1 MTHKTVIGQH
11 LDTNSQSFS
20 GPIDLDRVTEER
32 YSAIVRHKTAF
43 YSFYLPC
50 ALGMTLGGIK
60 DSDLFTKC
68 EKVSMVLGE
77 YFQTQDDYLDCFGD
91 VSVIG
96 KIGTDIE
103 ERKCSWLLCQ
113 TLKLCNGEER
123 AWLQGQYGLVESVA
137 AVKDLYRKYDMPGLY
152 AKYEDEAKKQAD
164 VLIEDIGHKGLE
176 GLFCFLLEKLHRRDK

>member
-1 MTHKTVIGQH
+1 
-11 LDTNSQSFS
+11 
-20 GPIDLDRVTEER
+20 
-32 YSAIVRHKTAF
+32 
-43 YSFYLPC
+43 
-50 ALGMTLGGIK
+50 MTLGGIK

-123 AWLQGQYGLVESVA
+123 AWLQAQYGLVESVA

-152 AKYEDEAKKQAD
+152 AQYEDETKKRAD
-164 VLIEDIGHKGLE
+164 VLIGEIGHKGLE
-176 GLFCFLLEKLHRRDK
+176 GLFCFLLGKLHRRDK